1 MAAAQVT
8 RPVLPAARGP
18 GVTPNRWRIER
29 CASWPNPSS
38 PRRAGP
44 LPTPSRQCHEAFD
57 RRDSGWLFAGL
68 CSVCE
73 SNRLEGMIIAV
84 VYAPDRKAVNIA
96 LKAIKRLRNLVK

>member
-1 MAAAQVT
+1 MCVLAEPIISEAS
-8 RPVLPAARGP
+8 RPSTDPV
-18 GVTPNRWRIER
+18 
-29 CASWPNPSS
+29 CA
-38 PRRAGP
+38 
-44 LPTPSRQCHEAFD
+44 QCHEAFD